1 MSTATV
7 TKRIADAPPRNK
19 ARMAGVLY
27 SLAVLTAAGG
37 ELSGRG
43 AMGITAGLIA
53 VACYIAVT
61 LLMYEVLK
69 PVNEGLSSLAASFNF
84 VGGGFEVL
92 RWNPWGMDIAIVFHG
107 LYCLMIAYLV
117 YRSGFVSR
125 VLPALM
131 MIGGLSWLTYLS
143 PSLANDLSPYNI
155 VAGIL
160 GEASLML
167 WLLAMGVNVQVKGSR
182 AEVADRVRAWEL

>member
-19 ARMAGVLY
+19 ARMAGALY
-27 SLAVLTAAGG
+27 LLAVLTAAFG

-43 AMGITAGLIA
+43 AVGVTAGLIA

-69 PVNEGLSSLAASFNF
+69 PVNEGLASLAAAFNF

-92 RWNPWGMDIAIVFHG
+92 QWSPWGVDVAVMLHG
-107 LYCLMIAYLV
+107 LYCLLVAYLV
-117 YRSGFVSR
+117 YRSG
-125 VLPALM
+125 VLPRALHTLM
-131 MIGGLSWLTYLS
+131 AIGGLSWLIYLS
-143 PSLANDLSPYNI
+143 PSFANYLSPYDI
-155 VAGIL
+155 VVGIL
-160 GEASLML
+160 GEASPML
-167 WLLAMGVNVQVKGSR
+167 WLLAMGVNVQLKASR
-182 AEVADRVRAWEL
+182 AGIPDRLRAWEL